1 MKKSLLIVLLALC
14 LVLAG
19 CGSSKKDASESKEPE
34 SSVEESSESSVEESS
49 EESSVEESSKEES
62 SEEESSVQ
70 ESSEEESSEEVSEE
84 SSEEESAQESSEE
97 ESSGERTNPMYEEF
111 AQEEPEDALVL
122 LFNEPDG
129 EVLYAVAISDQF
141 NVAAFDQ
148 IIILPKYEHM
158 SLTLWSLKTEMQEDG
173 EEEKP
178 VQVHDEVLYEISD
191 TTDRT
196 ALYTSIERVE
206 DAPHYALEVKS
217 EHGNAE
223 YVFTF
228 NADGNPEYEY
238 ITAEKE
244 EEKTE
249 K

>member
-1 MKKSLLIVLLALC
+1 MKKSLWIVLLALC

-34 SSVEESSESSVEESS
+34 SSIEESSESSVEESS

-70 ESSEEESSEEVSEE
+70 ESSEEESSEEEP
-84 SSEEESAQESSEE
+84 AQESSEE

-148 IIILPKYEHM
+148 VIILPKYEHM

-223 YVFTF
+223 YIFTF

-249 K
+249 